1 MPVGSLR
8 GEAQGGGEAGPGAGG
23 QQHPDLSVCGLM
35 GSSPLSLGETSQVSP
50 TVPGGMSGTFCL
62 SGGTLEQW
70 VEAGPPGQC
79 DSLAS
84 SVLAGSQRAVFRQ
97 AMRHWEKHTCVTFLE
112 RTDEDSYIVFTYR
125 PCG

>member
-1 MPVGSLR
+1 
-8 GEAQGGGEAGPGAGG
+8 
-23 QQHPDLSVCGLM
+23 
-35 GSSPLSLGETSQVSP
+35 
-50 TVPGGMSGTFCL
+50 MSATFCCL
-62 SGGTLEQW
+62 ASAPEQW
-70 VEAGPPGQC
+70 VVVGSSGHC

-84 SVLAGSQRAVFRQ
+84 FIPAGSQRAVFRQ

>member
-1 MPVGSLR
+1 
-8 GEAQGGGEAGPGAGG
+8 
-23 QQHPDLSVCGLM
+23 M
-35 GSSPLSLGETSQVSP
+35 G
-50 TVPGGMSGTFCL
+50 L
-62 SGGTLEQW
+62 SGC
-70 VEAGPPGQC
+70 C

-84 SVLAGSQRAVFRQ
+84 FNLAGSQRAVFRQ